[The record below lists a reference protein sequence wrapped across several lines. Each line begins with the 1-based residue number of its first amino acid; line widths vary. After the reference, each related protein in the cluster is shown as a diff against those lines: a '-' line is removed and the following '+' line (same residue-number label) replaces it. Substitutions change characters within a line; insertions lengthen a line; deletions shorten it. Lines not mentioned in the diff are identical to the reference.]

1 MNNYSAELLSNI
13 NGKKIIITGYNGYI
27 GNEVANQLDLNNI
40 DYIGL
45 DKTEISKINC
55 LQFNL
60 SDRKKLKEVIIA
72 EKPDYIFHTATH
84 SALAYKNDFLNV
96 FQEDNLVLCNI
107 ISSLRKTN
115 NTQLI
120 YFSSSYVYSGLD
132 INNTVN
138 EKSNLTPS
146 HNFGLAKS
154 FFEQMI
160 LREFS
165 NSIIFRLSSVFGH
178 GNYLHP
184 NAIEVMAKEA
194 INNKLLTIWGKGA
207 RKMQYIYLEDVV
219 KHIFLSTELPKG
231 IYNLCGK
238 NYSTVMDTGINIA
251 NYFDADIKTF
261 PEKLEGD
268 TLPYMDNKKLI
279 DALGYNSFSDHDEAL
294 RGYLAKIPN

>member
-40 DYIGL
+40 DYIGI
-45 DKTEISKINC
+45 DKTIISKINC

-84 SALAYKNDFLNV
+84 SALAYKNDFINV
-96 FQEDNLVLCNI
+96 FQEDNLVLSNI

-132 INNTVN
+132 INDTVS
-138 EKSNLTPS
+138 EKSILAPI

-160 LREFS
+160 LREYS
-165 NSIIFRLSSVFGH
+165 NSIIFRLSSVFGQ

-194 INNKLLTIWGKGA
+194 INNKLLTIWGKGY
-207 RKMQYIYLEDVV
+207 RKMQYIYLNDVV
-219 KHIFLSTELPKG
+219 KHVLLATELPTG
-231 IYNLCGK
+231 VYNLCSN
-238 NYSTVMDTGINIA
+238 NYSTVMDTAINIA
-251 NYFDADIKTF
+251 TYFDAEIKTF
-261 PEKLEGD
+261 PNKLEGD
-268 TLPYMDNKKLI
+268 TLPYMDNTKLI
-279 DALGYNSFSDHDEAL
+279 DALGYNSFSNHEVAL
-294 RGYLAKIPN
+294 RLYLATISN